1 MMLPELIDQRKP
13 YGSLL
18 LERGRCM
25 WAGFVLVLSVWLL
38 PTVAKADSPAI
49 DSVKRQIRQLLA
61 DKNSRQVAS
70 AYQHL
75 GGLYNQQYGYNKYTI
90 DAYANELKYYNLAGD
105 SLGYYNAHI
114 TIADYYSQDYLM
126 QSYAENYLNKALQFF
141 ARTENQQKV
150 IECRLSLANML
161 QTKEPLPKSLL
172 TELRETERLCVQ
184 HNQSQ
189 SQSYA
194 LNLLASSYLRLK
206 QPDSAQYF
214 ASKSLLIARRLNVNW
229 LIALNFFYL
238 GLVEQFK
245 NHSANAVAYYQK
257 GYRISESEKNIPML
271 RELSKHVADSY
282 SHLGDYKNAYQSLL
296 KTLTFTNQL
305 YYSEQTKSIRLQEL
319 DRQIK
324 TLAIGKQL
332 VEEQSRHQRML
343 NSALVAFLI
352 ISILGVAA
360 LVFLRRQ
367 QKLIA
372 HQQAVIA
379 QQQIRQL
386 ELKSLQAMIEGQ
398 EGERS
403 RIARDLHDGL
413 GIQLSRIKLFV
424 EAHQEQLPP
433 SVKEPLN
440 QFLDEACT
448 ETRLISNDLRPYA
461 LSMFGLLPA
470 LEDLVQK
477 LNLVNETNLVLE
489 HYGELPCLGDEA
501 SVMIYRVVQEL
512 LNNALKHA
520 HAQKISVQIITNEE
534 TALISV
540 DDDGQGADFD
550 KIPAKGNGIAN
561 IHSRITYLG
570 GQVMWQSEPGKGTS
584 VMISLPMQRL
594 VKDSP
599 PVIAEVENV
608 NPYPV
613 KHVEPLADVVM

>member
-1 MMLPELIDQRKP
+1 MKP
-13 YGSLL
+13 Y
-18 LERGRCM
+18 
-25 WAGFVLVLSVWLL
+25 AVVLSWRKKFLWAVWLIGL
-38 PTVAKADSPAI
+38 VSAWPPVGATAGHPAV
-49 DSVKRQIRQLLA
+49 DSVKRHIRQLVA
-61 DKNSRQVAS
+61 DKDYAQVAK
-70 AYQHL
+70 AYEHL
-75 GGLYNQQYGYNKYTI
+75 GWLYNQQYGYNKYTI
-90 DAYANELKYYNLAGD
+90 DAYANELKYYDLAGD

-114 TIADYYSQDYLM
+114 TIGDYYTQDYLM
-126 QSYAENYLNKALQFF
+126 QSYAENYIRKALRYF
-141 ARTENQQKV
+141 AQTENQTKV
-150 IECRLSLANML
+150 IECRLSLANMA
-161 QTKEPLPKSLL
+161 QRKEPMPKSLL
-172 TELRETERLCVQ
+172 TELRETERLCAQ
-184 HNQSQ
+184 YNQLQ

-194 LNLLASSYLRLK
+194 ENLLANSYLRLK

-214 ASKSLLIARRLNVNW
+214 ANKSLVIARQLNVNW

-238 GLVEQFK
+238 GLVEQF
-245 NHSANAVAYYQK
+245 NDHAAAAVEFYRK
-257 GYRISESEKNIPML
+257 GYQLSESEKNTPML

-296 KTLTFTNQL
+296 KTLNFTNQF

-550 KIPAKGNGIAN
+550 QIPAKGNGIAN

-594 VKDSP
+594 IKDSP
-599 PVIAEVENV
+599 PVRAEVETI

-613 KHVEPLADVVM
+613 KHVEPMADVVL